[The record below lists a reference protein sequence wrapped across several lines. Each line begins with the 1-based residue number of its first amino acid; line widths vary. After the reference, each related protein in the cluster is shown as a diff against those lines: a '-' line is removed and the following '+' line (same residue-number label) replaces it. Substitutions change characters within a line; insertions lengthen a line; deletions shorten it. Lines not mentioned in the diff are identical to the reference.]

1 MNISQSNNI
10 HFVFSSLDPENTG
23 VIQELQF
30 RKIMRSKQG
39 ISDTDV
45 DEMIGGKED
54 MPECWLLQGF
64 LGQLVKK
71 LLRFEKRFK
80 MYHE

>member
-10 HFVFSSLDPENTG
+10 NFVFSSLDPENTG

-54 MPECWLLQGF
+54 MLILF
-64 LGQLVKK
+64 
-71 LLRFEKRFK
+71 RFRF
-80 MYHE
+80 